1 MAMKTLTT
9 QDIPGL
15 DPTLLAQLASGEHFL
30 ITHDGVPVAHIVGT
44 QAAPAEEGGTPELST
59 EDLAK
64 RHEALE
70 RLREFRKTHSLGGLT
85 YRELIDEGRKY

>member
-1 MAMKTLTT
+1 MKTLTT

-15 DPTLLAQLASGEHFL
+15 HPALLAQLASGEYFV

-44 QAAPAEEGGTPELST
+44 QAVSAEEVESPELSAD
-59 EDLAK
+59 DLAR